1 MYMHQVKAYKKVFPY
16 FCYVPFTLNLKTLF
30 SSLLFV
36 KAKPSGIVH
45 EDKTKHVQQSLEHE
59 HAIEQPIE
67 MKGGVESIEFK
78 EGELLVQTQQQV
90 VARCSKS
97 QFNKSNAPTQTLHEG
112 EQSTQQEQL
121 DKIFDQ
127 FT

>member
-1 MYMHQVKAYKKVFPY
+1 
-16 FCYVPFTLNLKTLF
+16 VPFTLNLKTLV

-67 MKGGVESIEFK
+67 MKGAIESIEFK
-78 EGELLVQTQQQV
+78 EGELLVETRQ
-90 VARCSKS
+90 
-97 QFNKSNAPTQTLHEG
+97 
-112 EQSTQQEQL
+112 
-121 DKIFDQ
+121 
-127 FT
+127 

>member
-1 MYMHQVKAYKKVFPY
+1 MYMHQVKTYKKVFQY

-67 MKGGVESIEFK
+67 MKRGVESMEFK
-78 EGELLVQTQQQV
+78 EGELLMETQQQV

-97 QFNKSNAPTQTLHEG
+97 KFNKSNAPAQTLHEG
-112 EQSTQQEQL
+112 EQSTQQE
-121 DKIFDQ
+121 
-127 FT
+127 

>member
-1 MYMHQVKAYKKVFPY
+1 
-16 FCYVPFTLNLKTLF
+16 
-30 SSLLFV
+30 
-36 KAKPSGIVH
+36 
-45 EDKTKHVQQSLEHE
+45 
-59 HAIEQPIE
+59 

-78 EGELLVQTQQQV
+78 EGELLVETQQQV

-97 QFNKSNAPTQTLHEG
+97 QFNKSNAPTQTLNEG

-127 FT
+127 FTQQPHNMTCWSKWCGQPLGGVCKFTTKTYSGSVGPTIGVQ

>member
-1 MYMHQVKAYKKVFPY
+1 MVGIGARHVLEQFEGHFQVGEEGWDYVHALGKDKKVFPY
-16 FCYVPFTLNLKTLF
+16 FCYVPFTLNFKTLI
-30 SSLLFV
+30 SSLLFI

-78 EGELLVQTQQQV
+78 EGELLMQTQQ
-90 VARCSKS
+90 
-97 QFNKSNAPTQTLHEG
+97 
-112 EQSTQQEQL
+112 
-121 DKIFDQ
+121 
-127 FT
+127 